1 MDLTRIDGRRRSGPQ
16 FVTKTSYFAGG
27 EARAPAGRLRNVI
40 LSGEFSTKSAR
51 FLFLLVLC
59 TPHFLR

>member
-27 EARAPAGRLRNVI
+27 EARALAGRLRNVI
-40 LSGEFSTKSAR
+40 LSG
-51 FLFLLVLC
+51 
-59 TPHFLR
+59 